1 MSKQGRDAIASP
13 SFPFRFGTF
22 SATRARGS
30 RDLRPRVTRPAPAG
44 HATCARGSHDLRP
57 RVTRPAPAGRWESR
71 RKKRKLRTVKSHSK
85 APIRQ
90 LFFSWKQVIAFCWWE
105 EAEGRGLLGSLFH
118 RSFERHNDVPLKCF
132 FGEFFHEFLVTSPAH
147 SLAE

>member
-1 MSKQGRDAIASP
+1 MPDCVK
-13 SFPFRFGTF
+13 
-22 SATRARGS
+22 TRERCNRKS
-30 RDLRPRVTRPAPAG
+30 VISVSLRHFLSDPRRRVTRPAPAG

-71 RKKRKLRTVKSHSK
+71 RKKRKHRTVKSHSK

-90 LFFSWKQVIAFCWWE
+90 LFFFWKRVIASCWWE
-105 EAEGRGLLGSLFH
+105 EAEGRRLLGSLFH

-132 FGEFFHEFLVTSPAH
+132 FGEFFYEFLITSPAH

>member
-1 MSKQGRDAIASP
+1 MNGRAKIHYFLQLYRKSEIFETVFQNMMRASISARLCRNKGEMQSQVRHP
-13 SFPFRFGTF
+13 RFA
-22 SATRARGS
+22 SARS
-30 RDLRPRVTRPAPAG
+30 Q
-44 HATCARGSHDLRP
+44 
-57 RVTRPAPAGRWESR
+57 RPAPAGRWESR

-132 FGEFFHEFLVTSPAH
+132 FGEFFQKFLVTSPAH